1 MAGEDPNPQSRINE
15 TQLNLSITNPQFSNS
30 LLTYYSKLSS
40 EFRAPLFSHQQSKMV
55 EIAVL
60 HLLAN
65 LAPFLQQEAN
75 LLIGVQEEIEYIRDE
90 FERMTAFL
98 RVADAME
105 DNNPQLKVWVRQVRE
120 AAYDIGDVLE
130 LYMLRLGHRHGA
142 GFRGSL
148 RKVSCFIKT
157 LKARHQIG
165 SEVQRMKSRVE
176 EISKGHQ
183 RYHDMYGMLEQGS
196 SSRSTGLNTACHD
209 YRGDALLLHESEL
222 VGIHKPKSQLITWL
236 VHEDPRLKVFSVSG
250 MGGLGKTTLVKKVFD
265 DAVVKNRF
273 QSHVW
278 ITVSESFKIEVL
290 LKGIV
295 EQLFEESKQPV
306 PQRMDNMDTNSLKG
320 IINAFLQEKSYVLV
334 FDDVWDIHAWQSFR
348 YVFPI
353 GNCGSRVVLT
363 TRNADL
369 ASFTSKEYHG
379 DVYNLLPLPRKESW
393 TLFCRKTFMENSCPS
408 HLERLSKD
416 ILNRCEG
423 LPLAIVAISGLLSTK
438 DKSSVDEWD
447 KIYRSL
453 GAELEGNDKLQS
465 MNKLLSLSYI
475 DLPYYLKFCFLYL
488 SVFPEDCFIDHWR
501 LIRLWVAEGFVEMK
515 VGMTKEEVAEGY
527 LNELINRSLVQVAE
541 RRRDRRVATYRIH
554 DLWREMIVSKSGEQN
569 VVTLAG
575 EKSREWPKKVRR
587 LSIHSH
593 LENTQQSKCFTRL
606 RSLLMFNATGSLSK
620 FSMLASSNDGLR
632 LLTVLDLKGAS
643 LETFPNEVLKL
654 VQLRYLS
661 LRGTNVKVIPKS
673 IGKLQNLETLD
684 LKDTYVTE
692 LPDNIL
698 KLQQLRHILLYRYK
712 QDLVPSTCFQH
723 LCGFKA
729 PTEIGRLSYLQKLC
743 SIETNHDNG
752 TILLG
757 EVGKLTQL
765 RKLQIESL
773 RNEDGRV
780 LCSSL
785 EKLSNLRSLIVRATE
800 EDEIIDLDSLSSPP
814 QHLRTLYLGG
824 SLRRVPNWIPSL
836 HSLVSVVLAWSKL
849 RDVDPLESLQDLPNL
864 VELELVRTHEGEE
877 LCFKTGGF
885 QRLLRLRLGVLKGLR
900 RVKVEAGSMPRLEE
914 LFIRHC
920 ELVEELPS
928 GIEHLAS
935 LKSLDLYDMSDGL
948 ISSMNRDLERGKNLK
963 IAHIPKVWI
972 GDTKHGYWKG
982 NYL

>member
-1 MAGEDPNPQSRINE
+1 MAES
-15 TQLNLSITNPQFSNS
+15 
-30 LLTYYSKLSS
+30 
-40 EFRAPLFSHQQSKMV
+40 
-55 EIAVL
+55 AVF

-65 LAPFLQQEAN
+65 FAPFLQQEAN
-75 LLIGVQEEIEYIRDE
+75 LLTGVREEILYIRDE

-105 DNNPQLKVWVRQVRE
+105 ENNPELKVWVKQVRQ

-130 LYMLRLGHRHGA
+130 LYMLRLGHHHGP
-142 GFRGSL
+142 GFRGFL

-157 LKARHQIG
+157 LKARHQIAF
-165 SEVQRMKSRVE
+165 EVQRMKSRVID
-176 EISKGHQ
+176 ISKGHQ
-183 RYHDMYGMLEQGS
+183 RYHDGHGMLEQGS

-222 VGIHKPKSQLITWL
+222 VGIDKPKSQLIRWL
-236 VHEDPRLKVFSVSG
+236 VHEDPGLKVFSVSG
-250 MGGLGKTTLVKKVFD
+250 MSGLGKTTLVKKVFD
-265 DAVVKNRF
+265 DAVVKNHF

-290 LKGIV
+290 LKGIIK
-295 EQLFEESKQPV
+295 QLFEEIKEPV
-306 PQRMDNMDTNSLKG
+306 PQGMDNMDTNSLKG
-320 IINAFLQEKSYVLV
+320 IINAFLQQKRYVLV

-363 TRNADL
+363 TRNAEL
-369 ASFTSKEYHG
+369 ASVSSKEYHG
-379 DVYNLLPLPRKESW
+379 NVYNLRPLPPKESW

-408 HLERLSKD
+408 HLEGLSKA

-453 GAELEGNDKLQS
+453 GAELEGNDKLLS
-465 MNKLLSLSYI
+465 MKKILSLSYI

-501 LIRLWVAEGFVEMK
+501 LIRLWVAEGFVELK
-515 VGMTKEEVAEGY
+515 GGMTIEEVAEGY

-541 RRRDRRVATYRIH
+541 MRSDGRVETYRVH
-554 DLWREMIVSKSGEQN
+554 DLWREIIVSKSGEQN
-569 VVTLAG
+569 IVTLAG
-575 EKSREWPKKVRR
+575 EQSRAWPEKVRR
-587 LSIHSH
+587 LSINNYW
-593 LENTQQSKCFTRL
+593 EYAQQSKRFTQL
-606 RSLLMFNATGSLSK
+606 RTLLMFNATDSLSK
-620 FSMLASSNDGLR
+620 LSILASSNDGLW
-632 LLTVLDLKGAS
+632 LLTVLDLRGAL

-654 VQLRYLS
+654 LQLRYLS
-661 LRGTNVKVIPKS
+661 LRGTKVKIIPKS

-692 LPDNIL
+692 LPDDIL
-698 KLQQLRHILLYRYK
+698 KLQRLRHILLYRYI
-712 QDLVPSTCFQH
+712 QDPVPSIRFRH
-723 LCGFKA
+723 HCGFKA
-729 PTEIGRLSYLQKLC
+729 PTEIGSLSSLQKLC

-765 RKLQIESL
+765 RKLQIQKL
-773 RNEDGRV
+773 RNEDGSV

-785 EKLSNLRSLIVRATE
+785 EKLSNLRSLIVRATG

-814 QHLRTLYLGG
+814 QLLRTLCLEG
-824 SLRRVPNWIPSL
+824 SLHKVPHWIPSA
-836 HSLVSVVLAWSKL
+836 HSLVRLVLGWSKL

-864 VELELVRTHEGEE
+864 VELDLCQTYEGEE
-877 LCFKTGGF
+877 LCFKAGGF
-885 QRLLRLRLGVLKGLR
+885 QRLVRLLLAGLKGLR
-900 RVKVEAGSMPRLEE
+900 WVKVEAGSMPHLEE
-914 LFIRHC
+914 LFIRTC

-928 GIEHLAS
+928 GIEHLTN
-935 LKSLDLYDMSDGL
+935 LKFLELCNMSDGL
-948 ISSMNRDLERGKNLK
+948 ISSLNRDLERRNNWK
-963 IAHIPKVWI
+963 IVHIPKVWI
-972 GDTKHGYWKG
+972 GHTKLGHWKG